1 MRRLIMSHLI
11 KIYTVFHS
19 VLKFD
24 WDLQLKQWF
33 CTRFKDG
40 RLHFRKS
47 GINGLMQKQNIPCHS
62 SEESETLRG
71 LNTFSGKATVKVVSP
86 PFWKGVYSKRKKKC
100 TSWEKSLA
108 YYNGPH
114 FRKGLTCR
122 KANRKSQKLSPLSNE
137 KNPPSVSSPLKDRQL
152 TNK

>member
-47 GINGLMQKQNIPCHS
+47 GINGLMQKQIIPCHS

-71 LNTFSGKATVKVVSP
+71 LNTFSGKATVKVVCHPSE
-86 PFWKGVYSKRKKKC
+86 KGSTLKEKKNAPLGRKDLPITMDPISERGWRAGKQTESHKSCLPYQTRKIHLVYP
-100 TSWEKSLA
+100 A
-108 YYNGPH
+108 
-114 FRKGLTCR
+114 
-122 KANRKSQKLSPLSNE
+122 
-137 KNPPSVSSPLKDRQL
+137 PLKTDS
-152 TNK
+152 